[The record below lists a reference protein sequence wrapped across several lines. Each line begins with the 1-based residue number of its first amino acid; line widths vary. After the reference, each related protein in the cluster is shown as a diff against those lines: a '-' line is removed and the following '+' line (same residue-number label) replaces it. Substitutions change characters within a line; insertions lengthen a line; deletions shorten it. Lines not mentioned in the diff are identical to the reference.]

1 MMLDD
6 TSKTSERRLIENIVE
21 CKDPVFGD
29 YNYNGTTG
37 LIENIVECK
46 VFHAGND
53 IPCKRRLI
61 ENIVECKDNKSRI
74 FH

>member
-46 VFHAGND
+46 VFLL
-53 IPCKRRLI
+53 PKRLLPDTSINR
-61 ENIVECKDNKSRI
+61 KHSGM
-74 FH
+74 